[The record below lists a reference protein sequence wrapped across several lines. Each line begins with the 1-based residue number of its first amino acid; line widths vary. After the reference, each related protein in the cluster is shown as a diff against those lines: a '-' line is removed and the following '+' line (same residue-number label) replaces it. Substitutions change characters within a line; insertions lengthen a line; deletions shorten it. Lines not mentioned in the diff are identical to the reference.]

1 MTFQK
6 SNNWIS
12 VTITSMFIWKSEITY
27 TAALPQTVYDTKFE
41 LIFIKYAKVTTMVC
55 QPGYTV
61 FLGSRSATKNFI
73 RTNNKIII
81 ACPFNFQTCEGSSST
96 WVCLTVGQTQH
107 GSRKLFIN
115 MRQIIFLQT
124 DLQNIII
131 LHKQRCINI
140 TLGHAL
146 SSSPN

>member
-1 MTFQK
+1 MPK
-6 SNNWIS
+6 
-12 VTITSMFIWKSEITY
+12 
-27 TAALPQTVYDTKFE
+27 L
-41 LIFIKYAKVTTMVC
+41 LTMVC

-61 FLGSRSATKNFI
+61 FLGSRSAPNNFVW
-73 RTNNKIII
+73 TNNTIIT
-81 ACPFNFQTCEGSSST
+81 ACPFNFQTCEGSSYT
-96 WVCLTVGQTQH
+96 WGCLTVGQTQH
-107 GSRKLFIN
+107 GSRKWFIN

-131 LHKQRCINI
+131 LRMQRWINI